1 MFNLDE
7 SAMLNSNTG
16 AAAAAALD
24 SIVRVCRR
32 QARKSIDRN
41 MVPYYHYVLHSR
53 LLCRG
58 YSWLTGWSGS
68 AIGSLINGSSPPPQK
83 VSLFLLPE
91 SASANFPLH
100 SLFIIF
106 SSPVFNIHAKS
117 YQKMPHFASID
128 LADWRILHQTGAMWT
143 RSLSITVKTN
153 YLLNWKTTYAIIMKP
168 LQKTNTTSL
177 FKYFSFQICNTL
189 LRYSILV
196 T

>member
-16 AAAAAALD
+16 TAAAALD

-83 VSLFLLPE
+83 VSLLLPV
-91 SASANFPLH
+91 
-100 SLFIIF
+100 SLSQLSTTFFVHHF
-106 SSPVFNIHAKS
+106 SSPVFNIHTKS

-128 LADWRILHQTGAMWT
+128 LADWRILHQTGAMQC
-143 RSLSITVKTN
+143 RQDL
-153 YLLNWKTTYAIIMKP
+153 Y
-168 LQKTNTTSL
+168 Q
-177 FKYFSFQICNTL
+177 
-189 LRYSILV
+189 
-196 T
+196 

>member
-16 AAAAAALD
+16 AAAALD

-83 VSLFLLPE
+83 VSLFLLP
-91 SASANFPLH
+91 
-100 SLFIIF
+100 
-106 SSPVFNIHAKS
+106 V
-117 YQKMPHFASID
+117 
-128 LADWRILHQTGAMWT
+128 
-143 RSLSITVKTN
+143 SLSQ
-153 YLLNWKTTYAIIMKP
+153 LSTTFFVHHFQQPCIQYTCKIISENATLCINRP
-168 LQKTNTTSL
+168 SSLTHFTSNR
-177 FKYFSFQICNTL
+177 CNVDKI
-189 LRYSILV
+189 SINNS
-196 T
+196 

>member
-41 MVPYYHYVLHSR
+41 MVPYYQYVLHSR

-83 VSLFLLPE
+83 VSLFLLPV
-91 SASANFPLH
+91 
-100 SLFIIF
+100 SLSQLSTTFFVHHF
-106 SSPVFNIHAKS
+106 SSPVFNIDAKS

-128 LADWRILHQTGAMWT
+128 LAHWRILHQTGAMWT
-143 RSLSITVKTN
+143 RSLSITVKTR
-153 YLLNWKTTYAIIMKP
+153 YLLN
-168 LQKTNTTSL
+168 
-177 FKYFSFQICNTL
+177 
-189 LRYSILV
+189 
-196 T
+196 